1 MDSKFFN
8 KQMQEKALQWLNTKW
23 EQEHRN
29 CEICGKSQWTFAPEL
44 VMPLPYVGGNISIGG
59 PAFPHILLTCNTC
72 GNAKFF
78 NAVLMGIVPQGDN
91 SDEK

>member
-1 MDSKFFN
+1 MQSKFFD
-8 KQMQEKALQWLNTKW
+8 KQKQAKALQWLDDKW
-23 EQEHRN
+23 KKEHRK
-29 CEICGKSQWTFAPEL
+29 CEICCGIQWTFAPEL

-72 GNAKFF
+72 GNSKFF

-91 SDEK
+91 SDGK